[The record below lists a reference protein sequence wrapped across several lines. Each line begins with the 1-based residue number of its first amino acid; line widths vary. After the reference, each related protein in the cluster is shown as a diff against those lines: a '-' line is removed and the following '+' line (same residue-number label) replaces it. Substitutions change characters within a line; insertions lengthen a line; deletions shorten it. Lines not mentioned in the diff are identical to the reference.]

1 MLISDIFEETF
12 FAVLSNKVRSGL
24 TALGIII
31 GIASVV
37 TMISIGQGTAYDIST
52 KIESLGS
59 NLLTVSP
66 GATKVIGMNA
76 KSATGSADTLVI
88 GDADAI
94 EEKIQGIISVA
105 PEVSSRQ
112 QVIIKGSNTNTN
124 IYGVTETYP
133 QVKNVEIELGTFI
146 TENNIRRTSKVAVLG
161 PETRDN
167 LFGIGVNPV
176 GEIIRIGSLDFVVI
190 GVTIAKGGSGFG
202 SSDDLIY
209 IPINTA
215 QHYLTGSDSVNNI
228 NIQVEDEEKMTL
240 VEEEITTLLLARH
253 GISNIDDI
261 DFNIMNQAD
270 ILDTVSE
277 IAGTMTLLLGAIAG
291 ISLLVGGIGIM
302 NMMLTTVTERTR
314 EIGLRKALGAQNK
327 DIILQ
332 FLSESVVLT
341 FVGGV
346 LGILLG
352 WAASSFVMKIS
363 DTTTIITTWSIILSF
378 GVSAFIG
385 IVFGYYPA
393 RRAASFNPITA
404 LRYE

>member
-202 SSDDLIY
+202 SSDDLY
-209 IPINTA
+209 QT
-215 QHYLTGSDSVNNI
+215 Y
-228 NIQVEDEEKMTL
+228 
-240 VEEEITTLLLARH
+240 
-253 GISNIDDI
+253 
-261 DFNIMNQAD
+261 
-270 ILDTVSE
+270 
-277 IAGTMTLLLGAIAG
+277 
-291 ISLLVGGIGIM
+291 
-302 NMMLTTVTERTR
+302 
-314 EIGLRKALGAQNK
+314 
-327 DIILQ
+327 
-332 FLSESVVLT
+332 
-341 FVGGV
+341 
-346 LGILLG
+346 
-352 WAASSFVMKIS
+352 
-363 DTTTIITTWSIILSF
+363 
-378 GVSAFIG
+378 
-385 IVFGYYPA
+385 
-393 RRAASFNPITA
+393 
-404 LRYE
+404 